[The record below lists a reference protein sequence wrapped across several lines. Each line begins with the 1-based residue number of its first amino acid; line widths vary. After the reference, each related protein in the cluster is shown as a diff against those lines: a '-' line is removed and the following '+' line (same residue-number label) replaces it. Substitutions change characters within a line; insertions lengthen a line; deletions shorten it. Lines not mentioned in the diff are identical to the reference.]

1 MGKIKLSF
9 VTFFSVLLFTVG
21 CSKHSTTETITDPD
35 TKSVVPT
42 VQTITSDMIVI
53 HYMGDSM
60 DRGNHDFFDKD
71 VVVDTEYYKPN
82 PLKRGDIIVRKT
94 KDYEEGKN
102 LGTGK
107 GYDILRVV
115 GLPNEKV
122 KIEKAKIYVDGKK
135 LDTFYGEYHRLGM
148 DMEQYLAWRK
158 ETNQP
163 NDQGKT
169 EDEVRKENLTSYD
182 IKETTIKENEV
193 FVVGD
198 DWFRSGR
205 LIIPQDDIIGKVL
218 GYR

>member
-1 MGKIKLSF
+1 MSKIKLSF
-9 VTFFSVLLFTVG
+9 ITFFTVLLFTVG
-21 CSKHSTTETITDPD
+21 CSQQDTTETITDPE
-35 TKSVVPT
+35 TKPEIPT
-42 VQTITSDMIVI
+42 VQAITSDMIFI
-53 HYMGDSM
+53 HYMSDSM

-71 VVVDTEYYKPN
+71 VVVDTNYYQTN

-94 KDYEEGKN
+94 KNYEEGKN

-122 KIEKAKIYVDGKK
+122 KIEKAQIYVDGKK
-135 LDTFYGEYHRLGM
+135 LDTFYGKYHHAGM
-148 DMEQYLAWRK
+148 DMEQNLAWRK
-158 ETNQP
+158 QTNQP
-163 NDQGKT
+163 SDQGKT
-169 EDEVRKENLTSYD
+169 EEEVRKEHETAYD

-205 LIIPQDDIIGKVL
+205 LIISQDDIIGKVL